1 MQHPWLVLLA
11 FAAGALLSA
20 QGPILTRIAFHAGGP
35 IQAATVAFA
44 IGLCVLLAAGILA
57 GTGVPRLG
65 DVMRMPVWLWAGG
78 LIGTGLLLLTLYAV
92 PRIGLRRR
100 GRLRPVAGGAR
111 LRPYR
116 RLRNGIAAGGAT
128 RNRRCGPAAGRSGN
142 DCRWRARLSEG
153 HGPGFRRNLC

>member
-44 IGLCVLLAAGILA
+44 VGLCVLLAAGVLA

-65 DVMRMPVWLWAGG
+65 AVVSMPVWLWAGG

-92 PRIGLRRR
+92 PSIGVAAFATAVVCGQLLAALAYDHVGAFGIELRRVGLRE
-100 GRLRPVAGGAR
+100 LAGTMLLLAG
-111 LRPYR
+111 LVM
-116 RLRNGIAAGGAT
+116 IA
-128 RNRRCGPAAGRSGN
+128 CGPR
-142 DCRWRARLSEG
+142 D
-153 HGPGFRRNLC
+153 

>member
-1 MQHPWLVLLA
+1 MQQSWLVLLA

-35 IQAATVAFA
+35 IQAATIAFA

-92 PRIGLRRR
+92 PRIGVAAFAAAVVCGQLLAALAYDHT
-100 GRLRPVAGGAR
+100 GAFGMELRPVGPREIAGAALLLASLAMIAGGQR
-111 LRPYR
+111 
-116 RLRNGIAAGGAT
+116 
-128 RNRRCGPAAGRSGN
+128 
-142 DCRWRARLSEG
+142 D
-153 HGPGFRRNLC
+153 

>member
-78 LIGTGLLLLTLYAV
+78 LIGTGLLLLTLYAL
-92 PRIGLRRR
+92 PRIGVAAFAAAVVCGQLLAALAYDHTGAFGVELRRVGPR
-100 GRLRPVAGGAR
+100 EIAGAALLLAGLAMIAGGER
-111 LRPYR
+111 
-116 RLRNGIAAGGAT
+116 
-128 RNRRCGPAAGRSGN
+128 
-142 DCRWRARLSEG
+142 D
-153 HGPGFRRNLC
+153 

>member
-1 MQHPWLVLLA
+1 MQHLWLVLLA

-44 IGLCVLLAAGILA
+44 VGLCVLVAAGMLA

-65 DVMRMPVWLWAGG
+65 AVVSMPVWLWMGG

-92 PRIGLRRR
+92 PRIGVAAFAAAVVCGQLLAALAYDHVGAFGIELRRV
-100 GRLRPVAGGAR
+100 GLREMAGMIVLLAGLAMIAGGAR
-111 LRPYR
+111 
-116 RLRNGIAAGGAT
+116 
-128 RNRRCGPAAGRSGN
+128 
-142 DCRWRARLSEG
+142 D
-153 HGPGFRRNLC
+153 

>member
-35 IQAATVAFA
+35 IQAATIAFA

-92 PRIGLRRR
+92 PRIGVAAFAAAVVCGQLLAALAYDHTGAFGMELRRVGPR
-100 GRLRPVAGGAR
+100 EIAGAALLLAGLAMIAGGER
-111 LRPYR
+111 
-116 RLRNGIAAGGAT
+116 
-128 RNRRCGPAAGRSGN
+128 
-142 DCRWRARLSEG
+142 D
-153 HGPGFRRNLC
+153 